1 MDIETKLSKMRL
13 KAARDYD
20 ALPDF
25 LKKTFDANSPEVDSF
40 SSEQEELEYLRGRLS
55 RLASLWLGIY
65 SGAVIFV
72 TMIVG
77 LGVKLLQLVAG
88 MLQ

>member
-1 MDIETKLSKMRL
+1 MDIDTKLNKMRL
-13 KAARDYD
+13 KAERDYD

-25 LKKTFDANSPEVDSF
+25 FKKTFDAKSPKVDSF
-40 SSEQEELEYLRGRLS
+40 SSEQEELEYLRLRLS

-65 SGAVIFV
+65 SGAGIVIA
-72 TMIVG
+72 MIAG

-88 MLQ
+88 MLH